1 MLIGRPNLSGECD
14 MTRLIAVTALLIAI
28 AAPVLACEGN
38 KSASTNSHSTT
49 AASDAKLAHH
59 SRS

>member
-1 MLIGRPNLSGECD
+1 
-14 MTRLIAVTALLIAI
+14 MTRLIAAAALLIAI
-28 AAPVLACEGN
+28 TAPVLACDGN
-38 KSASTNSHSTT
+38 KSASTNTHSTT